1 MVHLRIVVP
10 TDRTAAAVDL
20 LQGNPSVCNVILLAG
35 AGIAP
40 PGDVILCD
48 VAPEDASVVVADLRA
63 LDIHHEGSI
72 ALEQVESQISRGAD
86 EAIRHAHGS
95 PADAVVWEEVETR
108 TSEGAELSWSHVI
121 FMAMAGVIAATGIL
135 LDSPILIV
143 GAMVVSPDFGP
154 VAGVCVGVVN
164 RRPRLAARSLL
175 ALAIGIPT
183 AITVAWVFTLIGRA
197 TGLMPDTFS
206 EADHHLANIIS
217 APDAY
222 SLIVAA
228 AAGVVG
234 IMSLTSQKS
243 GALIG
248 VLISV
253 TTIPAAANIG
263 VSAGYADWS
272 SWRGSQI
279 QLVANISMLLV
290 AGIATLAAQRQL
302 YVRRRKRHLRE
313 LAAAQASVR
322 PSSPGTTTPRASSE
336 SAG

>member
-10 TDRTAAAVDL
+10 PGRTDEVL
-20 LQGNPSVCNVILLAG
+20 EELGGNRSVCNVILLPG
-35 AGIAP
+35 AGIDP

-48 VAPEDASVVVADLRA
+48 VAPEDASVVVADLKV
-63 LDIHHEGSI
+63 LKIHHAGSI
-72 ALEQVESQISRGAD
+72 ALEQVDSQVSRGAD
-86 EAIRHAHGS
+86 AAVAHAHGS
-95 PADAVVWEEVETR
+95 PADAVVWEEVEAR

-121 FMAMAGVIAATGIL
+121 FMAMAGIIAACGIL
-135 LDSPILIV
+135 LDSSILIV

-164 RRPRLAARSLL
+164 RRPQLALRSLL
-175 ALAIGIPT
+175 ALAVGVPT
-183 AITVAWVFTLIGRA
+183 AITVAWLFTVIGRA
-197 TGLMPDTFS
+197 TGLMPETFS
-206 EADHHLANIIS
+206 DAASSLASIIS

-228 AAGVVG
+228 SAGVVG
-234 IMSLTSQKS
+234 IMSLTSAKS

-263 VSAGYADWS
+263 VSFAYQDWS

-279 QLVANISMLLV
+279 QLAANITMLLV
-290 AGIATLAAQRQL
+290 SGILTLAAQRAL
-302 YVRRRKRHLRE
+302 YERRLARHLRDR
-313 LAAAQASVR
+313 AAAAAGV
-322 PSSPGTTTPRASSE
+322 TP
-336 SAG
+336 

>member
-10 TDRTAAAVDL
+10 PGRTDEVLDEL
-20 LQGNPSVCNVILLAG
+20 GGNRSVCNVILLPG
-35 AGIAP
+35 AGIDP

-48 VAPEDASVVVADLRA
+48 VAPEDASVVVADLKA
-63 LDIHHEGSI
+63 LKIHHAGSI
-72 ALEQVESQISRGAD
+72 ALEQVESQVSRGA
-86 EAIRHAHGS
+86 EAAIAHAHGS
-95 PADAVVWEEVETR
+95 PADAVVWEEVEAR

-121 FMAMAGVIAATGIL
+121 FMAMAGIIAACGIL
-135 LDSPILIV
+135 LDSSILIV

-164 RRPRLAARSLL
+164 RRPQLALRSML
-175 ALAIGIPT
+175 ALAVGVPT
-183 AITVAWVFTLIGRA
+183 AITVAWLFTVIGQA
-197 TGLMPDTFS
+197 TGLMPETFS
-206 EADHHLANIIS
+206 EADHSLANLIS

-228 AAGVVG
+228 SAGVVG
-234 IMSLTSQKS
+234 IMSLTSSKS

-263 VSAGYADWS
+263 VSFAYQDWS

-279 QLVANISMLLV
+279 QLAANITMLLFS
-290 AGIATLAAQRQL
+290 GILTLAAQRAL
-302 YVRRRKRHLRE
+302 YERRRARHLRDR
-313 LAAAQASVR
+313 AAAAAGV
-322 PSSPGTTTPRASSE
+322 TP
-336 SAG
+336 